1 VNAIETDRPVLVSR
15 EQSSGFSGILIIRH
29 RRRQPA
35 SGQPIFND
43 WMGPMSMIRALRER
57 NGISAEMLARRMGVT
72 LDIVEGWERAE
83 SSPNERQVG
92 SLARILGTSKS
103 AITDPRMISKDAT
116 IEPESAVD

>member
-1 VNAIETDRPVLVSR
+1 
-15 EQSSGFSGILIIRH
+15 
-29 RRRQPA
+29 
-35 SGQPIFND
+35 
-43 WMGPMSMIRALRER
+43 MSMIRALRER